1 MDRDANW
8 LIYGANGFT
17 AELIA
22 RGAVSRGLRPILA
35 GRDGP
40 RVTALARALDLP
52 AVVSSIAEIGRHLD
66 AVSVVLHG
74 AGPYAETAAP
84 MADACLRAGVHYLD
98 LSGEVPAIEA
108 VAARDAEA
116 RRAGVM
122 LMPSVGFD
130 VVATNCLA
138 TLVASRVRDP
148 RILRLGIAGLELIS
162 RGSARST
169 VTGFG
174 RPAQVRRDGRLV
186 ASPAPLR
193 RAFDYGRGPSPSIGV
208 SWADLVASYYSTG
221 IPNIEAYVEETA
233 MVRILGAVQK
243 AVGWT
248 SSLPGVQPWLDFQAT
263 LLPAGPSESDRRRG
277 HATVVAEVEDASG
290 RMAHARLDTPE
301 VYDFTVETS
310 LALVERVRRGD
321 LEVGFQT
328 PARVYGAGL
337 LRTFASVSLREPIDT

>member
-1 MDRDANW
+1 MARDPNW

-22 RGAVSRGLRPILA
+22 RGAVSRGLRPVLA

-40 RVTALARALDLP
+40 RVTALARELGLP
-52 AVVSSIAEIGRHLD
+52 AIVSPIDELGLHLD
-66 AVSVVLHG
+66 GVSVVLHA

-116 RRAGVM
+116 RRQGVM

-138 TLVASRVRDP
+138 ALVASRVRAP
-148 RILRLGIAGLELIS
+148 HRLRLGIAGLELIS

-174 RPAQVRRDGRLV
+174 RPAQVRRDGRLIV
-186 ASPAPLR
+186 APAPMR
-193 RAFDYGRGPSPSIGV
+193 RDFDYGRGPSPSVGV
-208 SWADLVASYYSTG
+208 SWADLVASYYATG

-233 MVRILGAVQK
+233 MVRLLGAVQQ

-248 SSLPGVQPWLDFQAT
+248 SRLPGVQPWLDFHAA
-263 LLPAGPSESDRRRG
+263 LLPPGPSEDERRRG

-290 RMAHARLDTPE
+290 RVARARLDTPE

-310 LALVERVRRGD
+310 LEIVERVLRGD
-321 LEVGFQT
+321 LEAGFQT
-328 PARVYGAGL
+328 PARVYGAAL
-337 LRTFASVSLREPIDT
+337 LQTFANVSIREPIDT